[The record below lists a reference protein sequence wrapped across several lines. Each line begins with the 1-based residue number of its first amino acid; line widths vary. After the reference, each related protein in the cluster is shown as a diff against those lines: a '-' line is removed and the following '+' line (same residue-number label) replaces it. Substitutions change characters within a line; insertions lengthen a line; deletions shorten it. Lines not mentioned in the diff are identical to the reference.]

1 MAVIISP
8 VFRKGNWG
16 SGWLHASPKAHNYS
30 KAKPGPK
37 LSLLNFW
44 PSAIV
49 TLSCSLP
56 SCIVASAVHPALGK
70 AESRV
75 ILEKVHFS
83 LWHLPHVGASAS
95 VSWNPVPLWLWL
107 FYGVCTFLSV
117 CMEKK
122 KLYNQY
128 SCAKVYPHIFFLKT
142 SCLWSFSF
150 FPSGSWEDFM
160 DLIIFPSL

>member
-122 KLYNQY
+122 NFIISTLVQR
-128 SCAKVYPHIFFLKT
+128 SIHM
-142 SCLWSFSF
+142 SFS
-150 FPSGSWEDFM
+150 SKLLVS
-160 DLIIFPSL
+160 DLSASFHLDPEKILWT